1 MENENQSVSGINR
14 PRGLRLIEFIEVMY
28 YIPRKENVGTTYNK
42 EQQSKLTNN
51 KTGISYFKFYLFFY

>member
-28 YIPRKENVGTTYNK
+28 YIPRKENVGTIYVWVT
-42 EQQSKLTNN
+42 
-51 KTGISYFKFYLFFY
+51 KFGDSIINRSRKWLLKF